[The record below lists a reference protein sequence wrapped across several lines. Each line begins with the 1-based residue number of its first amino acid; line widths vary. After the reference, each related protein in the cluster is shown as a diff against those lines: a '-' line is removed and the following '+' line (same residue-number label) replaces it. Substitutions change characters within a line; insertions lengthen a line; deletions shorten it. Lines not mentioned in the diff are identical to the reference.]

1 MSNNI
6 PKIRFKGFTHA
17 WEQRTL
23 GEVVDFFPG
32 LTYSPDNIIA
42 NKGTLVLRSSNV
54 SNGEIID
61 ADNVYVES
69 NVVNCAN
76 VEIGDV
82 IVVVRNGSRS
92 LIGKH
97 AQIKYHMENTV
108 IGAFMTGLRSNQSQ
122 FINSLLDTQQFDF
135 EITKN
140 LGATINQITTGA
152 FKKMIFTIPFEESE
166 QTAIGNFFRTLDDA
180 ITLHK
185 RKLEGL
191 KELKSA
197 YLQQMFPQAG
207 EDLPRVRFAG
217 FTGDWKKRKLGEMV
231 EKLKSY
237 SLSRDVETK
246 EETGY
251 RYIHYGDIHK
261 QVADLIVT
269 DKQLPCI
276 KISDYIPL
284 NRGDLVLADA
294 SEDYTGIAEPS
305 IILHEPQEKIIAG
318 LHTIALRP
326 QNTNALY
333 LYYLLHTDT
342 FKKYGCKAGTG
353 LKVFGIT
360 FDNLSIFETTIP
372 IIEEQ
377 IAIGYFFYNFDCI
390 IEKQKIK
397 LDKLKQLKSAY
408 LQKLFV

>member
-1 MSNNI
+1 
-6 PKIRFKGFTHA
+6 
-17 WEQRTL
+17 
-23 GEVVDFFPG
+23 
-32 LTYSPDNIIA
+32 
-42 NKGTLVLRSSNV
+42 
-54 SNGEIID
+54 
-61 ADNVYVES
+61 
-69 NVVNCAN
+69 
-76 VEIGDV
+76 
-82 IVVVRNGSRS
+82 
-92 LIGKH
+92 
-97 AQIKYHMENTV
+97 
-108 IGAFMTGLRSNQSQ
+108 
-122 FINSLLDTQQFDF
+122 
-135 EITKN
+135 
-140 LGATINQITTGA
+140 
-152 FKKMIFTIPFEESE
+152 
-166 QTAIGNFFRTLDDA
+166 
-180 ITLHK
+180 K
-185 RKLEGL
+185 RK
-191 KELKSA
+191 
-197 YLQQMFPQAG
+197 F
-207 EDLPRVRFAG
+207 
-217 FTGDWKKRKLGEMV
+217 GEMV

-269 DKQLPCI
+269 DEQLPRI

-372 IIEEQ
+372 IVEEQ

-397 LDKLKQLKSAY
+397 LDRLKQLKSAY
-408 LQKLFV
+408 LQKMFV